1 MGRDRQ
7 ERELAAGWGRPST
20 QSRGHADLPHCA
32 GAEDRPLLGLFLDFG
47 THGKRSV
54 NTLLT
59 NEEIAQR
66 TLHLLSGAV
75 DRESLRSLN

>member
-7 ERELAAGWGRPST
+7 ERELATGWGRPST
-20 QSRGHADLPHCA
+20 QSRGHADLLPHCA
-32 GAEDRPLLGLFLDFG
+32 GAEDRPLLCLFLDFG

-59 NEEIAQR
+59 NEEITQR

-75 DRESLRSLN
+75 EKV